1 MSLGRT
7 PPGPFPGLSDEARQA
22 SGNVWRRWW
31 PLCNFRW
38 RSEVR
43 RFVATAAELRLASP
57 RGVESE
63 FFEEFAAECDIQ
75 VLAGL
80 DVAAE
85 HEGSGA
91 DFDAGEGRWGGRG
104 GSIVAGQPAPGGNRE
119 RFPPSGAGRPTRSD
133 QAAVVRPGCPV
144 GTVVAAKRQSPGNG
158 SPWLGTWGSGGRFG
172 LLRIVRHG
180 SASARRRRPGRRLRC
195 GRARSPQCAPGQG
208 MNARNTSASWST
220 PTATMATRSGAV
232 MSGPIR
238 ACGGRWPGD
247 RASSRQFARP

>member
-1 MSLGRT
+1 M
-7 PPGPFPGLSDEARQA
+7 
-22 SGNVWRRWW
+22 
-31 PLCNFRW
+31 
-38 RSEVR
+38 R

-158 SPWLGTWGSGGRFG
+158 SPWLGTWGSGGRFE
-172 LLRIVRHG
+172 LLPHRAARFGVG
-180 SASARRRRPGRRLRC
+180 SA
-195 GRARSPQCAPGQG
+195 
-208 MNARNTSASWST
+208 ASSGT
-220 PTATMATRSGAV
+220 TATVRTSSVSPVRSGAGYERQEHERQLV
-232 MSGPIR
+232 NVDR
-238 ACGGRWPGD
+238 DDGD
-247 RASSRQFARP
+247 EVRGSHERPDSSM